1 MHQEVDDSAISTLAP
16 AERMAVKIKAE
27 EIRQRLR
34 DEQDVEPMDI
44 ATLRYDEYL
53 DNPTEDN
60 LRRLWFFMQSLEEE
74 GDTEQ

>member
-1 MHQEVDDSAISTLAP
+1 MHQEVDDSAITTLAP

-27 EIRQRLR
+27 QVRQMLR
-34 DEQDVEPMDI
+34 DEQDIEPMDI

-53 DNPTEDN
+53 DNPTEHN
-60 LRRLWFFMQSLEEE
+60 LRRLWFWMESLEQ